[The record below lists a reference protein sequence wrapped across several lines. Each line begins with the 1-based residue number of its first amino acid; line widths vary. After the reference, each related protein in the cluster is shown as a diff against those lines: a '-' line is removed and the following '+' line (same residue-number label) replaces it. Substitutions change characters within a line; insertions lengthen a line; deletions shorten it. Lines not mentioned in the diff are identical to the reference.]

1 MYDPIT
7 EWQIRKAKLHAKNNG
22 PGAPLEKP
30 VFHRVRLDMVK
41 VEHFLDFINR
51 PYFHQDVAY
60 GTRTLKL
67 SSGAK
72 LVMPNVVRTV
82 TRSTMLAQYWQY
94 CSEEEFE
101 PLSRA
106 TLYRILEVRE
116 ASQRK
121 ALQGLDN
128 VAADG
133 ATAFNT
139 IEKIVDELEKA
150 GADPEWSV
158 NVKEK
163 LNDGKKYLK
172 TNYKVHCKEDGSP
185 CADHCRAFALSD
197 PSIEAFKQECNHQH
211 NLQCDMCMVA

>member
-1 MYDPIT
+1 
-7 EWQIRKAKLHAKNNG
+7 
-22 PGAPLEKP
+22 
-30 VFHRVRLDMVK
+30 
-41 VEHFLDFINR
+41 
-51 PYFHQDVAY
+51 
-60 GTRTLKL
+60 
-67 SSGAK
+67 
-72 LVMPNVVRTV
+72 MPNVVRTV

-211 NLQCDMCMVA
+211 NLQCDMCEGLKLVVGEIGVSRKQRPIKRRP